1 MAPAALLKGLGFS
14 YVLCHIYQADE
25 SSSLGHLKW
34 HLFLFFFFLVIE
46 SHPLCH
52 SEDLWNLGAS
62 LECCHY
68 AGPIPVGI
76 LPGRYP
82 RITNQKE

>member
-1 MAPAALLKGLGFS
+1 MAP
-14 YVLCHIYQADE
+14 
-25 SSSLGHLKW
+25 
-34 HLFLFFFFLVIE
+34 LFIFFFLVIE